1 MLLKLVIDV
10 TQIILAKI
18 TLATALLSIGY
29 VFIRINTH
37 VIQK

>member
-29 VFIRINTH
+29 VFIRTNTH